1 MILSLYIV
9 GNYLKQSPRELFN
22 LQSSVFRV
30 LRSVLSDVD
39 SFESGY
45 KTISCINGNVGYE
58 RK

>member
-30 LRSVLSDVD
+30 PRSAFRV
-39 SFESGY
+39 E
-45 KTISCINGNVGYE
+45 
-58 RK
+58 